1 MNMCGNNKK
10 SWTLCMSVFT
20 QVPAAVLTGRRE
32 NGVAHQ
38 RVFKSVDAG
47 TFLRRP
53 QRPRRFVCSPLT
65 LPGHLQFPAFL
76 RPLRLSGTPTVDRE
90 PPRAREAPSSDS
102 CNELLKTHAC
112 ISGIS
117 PEIVTHGDRRWALQA
132 AHGASVVSFIFHSG
146 CSFQSLLSLRVF
158 CVKGWGWA
166 YFMFFLWSKN
176 LHGKTRTSNVL
187 TVQICKYLTIQGKYQ
202 FSIIYLRKAQ

>member
-1 MNMCGNNKK
+1 
-10 SWTLCMSVFT
+10 MSVFT

-76 RPLRLSGTPTVDRE
+76 HPLQLSGIPTVDRE
-90 PPRAREAPSSDS
+90 QPRAREAPSSDS
-102 CNELLKTHAC
+102 CNELLKTYAC

-117 PEIVTHGDRRWALQA
+117 LEVTDDERCKQLIVHLLCLLFFIQDVPFNLYCRSGYDVLKDEAGLILCFSYCQKISMEKPELAL
-132 AHGASVVSFIFHSG
+132 
-146 CSFQSLLSLRVF
+146 C
-158 CVKGWGWA
+158 
-166 YFMFFLWSKN
+166 
-176 LHGKTRTSNVL
+176 
-187 TVQICKYLTIQGKYQ
+187 
-202 FSIIYLRKAQ
+202 